1 VNIWRRTTVAGIDT
15 LASSRPPVGYKN
27 MKSAICKASLVKA
40 TAKELEIKT
49 SRKN

>member
-1 VNIWRRTTVAGIDT
+1 
-15 LASSRPPVGYKN
+15 